1 MRKTFLFLTGAILA
15 VICLCACNN
24 SSDNGKASATPTPI
38 PQISPE
44 EVLPLESA
52 VSAVGYE
59 LVSDGETEED
69 GVRSVL
75 YRTEPI
81 GKKDVVK
88 VTVRQF
94 SETVSKQEITDEF
107 YAAKESRPSAE
118 TIASVG
124 EDAFLAFPSI
134 HIYKDGRYV
143 EITAGSGA
151 DDTQREL
158 LISLGRT
165 AAGNI
170 ELAPSQPSA
179 S

>member
-1 MRKTFLFLTGAILA
+1 MRKTFLFITGAILA

-24 SSDNGKASATPTPI
+24 NGGIGGVSATPTPI

-44 EVLPLESA
+44 EVLPIESA

-59 LVSDGETEED
+59 LVSDGETEKD
-69 GVRSVL
+69 GERSVL

-81 GKKDVVK
+81 GKNDVVK

-94 SETVSKQEITDEF
+94 SETVSEQEVTDKF

-124 EDAFLAFPSI
+124 DDAFLAFPSI
-134 HIYKDGRYV
+134 HVYKDGRYV

-158 LISLGRT
+158 LISLGKT

-170 ELAPSQPSA
+170 ELTPVQPTA